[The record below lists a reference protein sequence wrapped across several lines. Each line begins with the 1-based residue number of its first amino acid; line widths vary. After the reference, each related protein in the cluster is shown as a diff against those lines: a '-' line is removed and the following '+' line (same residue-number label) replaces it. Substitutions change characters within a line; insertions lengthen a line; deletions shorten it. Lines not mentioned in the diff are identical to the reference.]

1 MDYLGLFCLG
11 VFAGTIA
18 SFGMTHVSSVQEW
31 QTVLAFSLPAVL
43 GGAAMVL
50 VERFADSAAFG
61 CYPAGLVAALI
72 WAFTPDSLKLIKS
85 GDKSAFILGYAH
97 LIVAALVTLTLAAVA
112 TVPAILQI
120 GAELNVPNEARW
132 ILLLKRHTDAAKPA
146 AALCPR
152 NGTAQRPASGR

>member
-18 SFGMTHVSSVQEW
+18 TFGMTFVSSVRGW

-50 VERFADSAAFG
+50 VDRFAGSPAFG

-72 WAFTPDSLKLIKS
+72 WAFAPDSVKLVRS
-85 GDKSAFILGYAH
+85 GDDSAFVIGSLH
-97 LIVAALVTLTLAAVA
+97 LAAAGIVTATLSVLAAV
-112 TVPAILQI
+112 PAVLQI
-120 GAELNVPNEARW
+120 CAELNIPHETRTT
-132 ILLLKRHTDAAKPA
+132 LLLQRHRNAAETA
-146 AALCPR
+146 ITSSVGH
-152 NGTAQRPASGR
+152 GTEQGLASNR